1 MAADRAA
8 AVAPSRG
15 FRRLLEYGDVVVA
28 MGVAGI
34 VGMMIIP
41 LPEQL
46 LDILITVN
54 IAGALV
60 ILLVSM
66 YALEPLEFSVLPS
79 LILIAT
85 LFRLGLNVSATR
97 LILLHAHAGAVID
110 SFGNFVV
117 GGNYVVGIVVFLIL
131 VVVQFVVITNGAGRV
146 AEVAARFTLD
156 AMPGKQMSI
165 DADLNAGLITE
176 DQARKRR
183 QNIEREADFYGA
195 MDGATKFVK
204 GDAIAGI
211 LIILIN
217 IIGGLTI
224 GVFQLKMPVMKALQT
239 YTLLTIGDG
248 LVSQIPALLLST
260 ATGII
265 VTRAASE
272 ANLGRDVMTQIFNN
286 PRALAI
292 VAGLLVFLSLVPGL
306 PKVPF
311 LVMAVI
317 LGGIYLVR
325 RNQKR
330 EPAADADLPT
340 QAASADSDGLT
351 KLLQV
356 DPIELELG
364 YGLIPLADAGQS
376 GSLLSR
382 VGLVRRQV
390 ALELG
395 FILPTIR
402 IHDNFQLGA
411 NEYVVKLRGTVVS
424 RGECRASQF
433 LALNPG
439 TAEGS
444 VRGVPTTDPAFGLP
458 ALWIEPSVKEQ
469 AEVAGYTVVDPS
481 SVITTHLI
489 EVIKRHAASI
499 LSRQDVQALLDNV
512 KAEHPTL
519 VSELVPDHLS
529 VGDVQ
534 KVLQNLLREGVCIRD
549 LVTILDALSEQARL
563 VKDPDLLSE
572 HVRETLGRSIV
583 SRYLEN
589 DVRLHAMTIAPSLQ
603 QAMVDALEPTQQG
616 LRLSLEPG
624 RTQRLIRQIAQ
635 EMEKTASRG
644 HPPVLLC
651 HGRLRLPLRRLTER
665 SLSNLAILAY
675 SEVPPTVEVRAAAI
689 IDDTSREEAEMVSGR
704 ATR

>member
-1 MAADRAA
+1 VAERVSAS
-8 AVAPSRG
+8 APSAG
-15 FRRLLEYGDVVVA
+15 LRRLLEYSDVVVA

-41 LPEQL
+41 LPEGL
-46 LDILITVN
+46 LDVLITVN

-66 YALEPLEFSVLPS
+66 YTLEPLEFSVFPS
-79 LILIAT
+79 LLLIAT
-85 LFRLGLNVSATR
+85 LFRLALNISATR

-110 SFGNFVV
+110 SFGSFVV

-165 DADLNAGLITE
+165 DADMNAGLITE
-176 DQARKRR
+176 EQARQRR
-183 QNIEREADFYGA
+183 QAIEREADFYGA

-211 LIILIN
+211 LIIFIN
-217 IIGGLTI
+217 ILGGLVI
-224 GVFQLKMPVMKALQT
+224 GILQLKMPALKALQT

-272 ANLGRDVMTQIFNN
+272 SNLGRDVMGQVLAN
-286 PRALAI
+286 PRALGI
-292 VAGLLVFLSLVPGL
+292 VAGLLLTLALVPGL

-311 LVMAVI
+311 LALAAI
-317 LGGIYLVR
+317 LGVAYAVR
-325 RNQKR
+325 RNQMR
-330 EPAADADLPT
+330 AHTTEPAAPAQVAPVDA
-340 QAASADSDGLT
+340 DGLT
-351 KLLQV
+351 RLLRV
-356 DPIELELG
+356 DDIELELG
-364 YGLIPLADAGQS
+364 YGLIPLADPDQAGN
-376 GSLLSR
+376 LLSR

-402 IHDNFQLGA
+402 IHDNMQLGP
-411 NEYVVKLRGTVVS
+411 NEYVIKLRGTVVS
-424 RGECRASQF
+424 RGEAHVGHY

-439 TAEGS
+439 TAEEAIEGI
-444 VRGVPTTDPAFGLP
+444 PTTEPAFGLP
-458 ALWIEPSVKEQ
+458 ALWIDSSAKTR
-469 AEVAGYTVVDPS
+469 AEIAGYTVVDPS

-489 EVIKRHAASI
+489 EIIKRHAASI
-499 LSRQDVQALLDNV
+499 LSRQDVQTLVDNV

-519 VSELVPDHLS
+519 VSELIPDPLN
-529 VGDVQ
+529 VGDVHR
-534 KVLQNLLREGVCIRD
+534 VLQNLLREGVCIRD
-549 LVTILDALSEQARL
+549 LVTILEALSEWARL
-563 VKDPDLLSE
+563 VKDADVLSE
-572 HVRETLGRSIV
+572 HVREALGQAIV
-583 SRYLEN
+583 SRYVDAEG
-589 DVRLHAMTIAPSLQ
+589 RLHAATIAPVLQ
-603 QAMVDALEPTQQG
+603 QSLLDALEPARQG
-616 LRLSLEPG
+616 LQLNLEPA
-624 RTQRLIRQIAQ
+624 RAQRLIRQISQ
-635 EMEKTASRG
+635 EMEKMASVG

-651 HGRLRLPLRRLTER
+651 PGRLRLPLRRLTER
-665 SLSNLAILAY
+665 SLPNLAVLSY
-675 SEVPPTVEVRAAAI
+675 SEVPVALEVRPAGMV
-689 IDDTSREEAEMVSGR
+689 DDGTGEVEAMGDR
-704 ATR
+704 RIRQ